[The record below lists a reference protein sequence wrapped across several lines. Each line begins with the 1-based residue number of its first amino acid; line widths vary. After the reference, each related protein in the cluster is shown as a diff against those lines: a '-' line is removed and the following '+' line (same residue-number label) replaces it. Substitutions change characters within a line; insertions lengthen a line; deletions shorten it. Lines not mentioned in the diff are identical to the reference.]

1 MKNKKTQVILFFL
14 ILFIISI
21 IGLGYRY
28 VSSPTPSLNDLDQVS
43 SGKYIDYSED
53 QLSDDKQNV
62 IFFYA
67 KWCPSCQRQNSNL
80 MEQEQD
86 IPDDVLI
93 LRADYDKED
102 ELKQKYGVTLQHTF
116 VVVDEKGNFIEK
128 WNALYQDYDLKG
140 ILTQLDN
147 R

>member
-1 MKNKKTQVILFFL
+1 
-14 ILFIISI
+14 
-21 IGLGYRY
+21 
-28 VSSPTPSLNDLDQVS
+28 
-43 SGKYIDYSED
+43 
-53 QLSDDKQNV
+53 
-62 IFFYA
+62 
-67 KWCPSCQRQNSNL
+67 